1 MNPKYQA
8 EISAFMDWAKAR
20 NGAEPE
26 FIQAVHEVAESVI
39 PFIEENPKYKKTKK
53 VLKNPNRKA
62 YDKKKPSD
70 YGWFL
75 I

>member
-1 MNPKYQA
+1 MIYYLSNKYYQK
-8 EISAFMDWAKAR
+8 S
-20 NGAEPE
+20 
-26 FIQAVHEVAESVI
+26 
-39 PFIEENPKYKKTKK
+39 KKTKK
-53 VLKNPNRKA
+53 VLKKPNRKA